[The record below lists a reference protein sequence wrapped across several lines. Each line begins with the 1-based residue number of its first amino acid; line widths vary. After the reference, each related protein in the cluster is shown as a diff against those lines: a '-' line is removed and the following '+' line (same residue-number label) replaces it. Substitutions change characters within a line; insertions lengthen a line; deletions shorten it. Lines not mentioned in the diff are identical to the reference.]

1 MPSKWVQNRLNSV
14 AITILLASFQETKVY
29 EKYNRKDFT
38 KNKYLRFCYKVM
50 DNDPHLHSIGWIYRL
65 VLVKLDV
72 KVKDNLERE
81 T

>member
-38 KNKYLRFCYKVM
+38 ENKYLRFCYKVM

-72 KVKDNLERE
+72 KVKDIY
-81 T
+81 TF

>member
-14 AITILLASFQETKVY
+14 TITVLLASFQEIKVY
-29 EKYNRKDFT
+29 EKYNGKDFT
-38 KNKYLRFCYKVM
+38 ENKYLRFCYKVM

-72 KVKDNLERE
+72 KVKDIY
-81 T
+81 TF